1 MDELETDL
9 RTKLHSETAKIGWPE
24 LERHF
29 ARGVVVAVAPELDLV
44 EVAYAMANDDK
55 SSLEG
60 WLQAAQVARVSEEQ
74 ALDWVAR
81 QPTFWAV
88 VVAPW
93 VVIQEAK
100 PKLDS

>member
-9 RTKLHSETAKIGWPE
+9 RSKLNSETAKIGWSE

-44 EVAYAMANDDK
+44 EVAFAMANDDK
-55 SSLEG
+55 TALNG
-60 WLQAAQVARVSEEQ
+60 WLQSQQVTRASEEQ

-93 VVIQEAK
+93 VVIQEAR
-100 PKLDS
+100 PQPDA

>member
-1 MDELETDL
+1 MDELEPDL
-9 RTKLHSETAKIGWPE
+9 RTRLHGETAKIAWPE

-44 EVAYAMANDDK
+44 EVAFAMASDDK
-55 SSLEG
+55 SALEG
-60 WLQAAQVARVSEEQ
+60 WLQSQQVAPVSEAQ
-74 ALDWVAR
+74 ALDYVTR

-93 VVIQEAK
+93 VVIQEAR